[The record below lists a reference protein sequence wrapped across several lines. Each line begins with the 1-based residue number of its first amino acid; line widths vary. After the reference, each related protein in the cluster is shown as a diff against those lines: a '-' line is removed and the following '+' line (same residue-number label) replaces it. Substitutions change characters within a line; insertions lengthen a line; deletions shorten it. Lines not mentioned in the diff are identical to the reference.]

1 MKKSIMKA
9 ARKVFMAISSD
20 LNIQGGLVT
29 II

>member
-9 ARKVFMAISSD
+9 ARKVFMVISSD